1 MGESMFTRMRD
12 ASKVCFVYLVERLKE
27 RGYEL
32 LDCQIQS
39 PHLTRL
45 GAREIPEQE
54 YLRRLQHAL
63 SLDRTFI

>member
-12 ASKVCFVYLVERLKE
+12 ASKVCLVYLVNRLQE

-32 LDCQIQS
+32 LDCQIQNS
-39 PHLTRL
+39 HLARL
-45 GAREIPEQE
+45 GAVRSQYE

-63 SLDRTFI
+63 GLECSFV